1 MYKVKFKGRWIEVY
15 STFHWNATERFFR
28 GTIRGGI
35 SRSIKCDDSLAIVE
49 TYEETKSDRVGQ
61 HCPHG

>member
-1 MYKVKFKGRWIEVY
+1 MSKIKVKGRWIDAY

-28 GTIRGGI
+28 GTIEGV

-49 TYEETKSDRVGQ
+49 MYEETKSDRVG
-61 HCPHG
+61 